1 MIQLQIL
8 AEIKNNEIFNTY
20 NKSQSYITNSAVE
33 ITTGLISHLSEDDM
47 TDYGEALRLSVL
59 DLIANKEAGYTH
71 PYFWAPFL
79 IIGVN

>member
-1 MIQLQIL
+1 MPLPIL
-8 AEIKNNEIFNTY
+8 ATHWEVE
-20 NKSQSYITNSAVE
+20 TNSAVE
-33 ITTGLISHLSEDDM
+33 ITTGLISHLSEDDT
-47 TDYGEALRLSVL
+47 TDYGEALRLFVL